1 METVRQQPA
10 AQAAAEEIV
19 ASFDT
24 YAEAERAL
32 ASLTEHEFPVERV
45 SIVGRGLIMVERVT
59 GRVTGLDAAV
69 SGAGRSALW
78 GGLLGFV
85 FGAVGTP
92 FAGLVLMLWGALIGI
107 AIGALL
113 GWLAHRVGAGRD
125 FESLSGVRAERFD
138 VVVEASHAAEAAAL
152 IDYAQRPSR

>member
-1 METVRQQPA
+1 M
-10 AQAAAEEIV
+10 
-19 ASFDT
+19 
-24 YAEAERAL
+24 
-32 ASLTEHEFPVERV
+32 
-45 SIVGRGLIMVERVT
+45 
-59 GRVTGLDAAV
+59 
-69 SGAGRSALW
+69 
-78 GGLLGFV
+78 LGFV